1 MKKCSKRTYIS
12 ERLAIDAL
20 LEARIRFEQNSS
32 VTVYQCMDCGE
43 WHLTSKG
50 AFHDELKRAMENG
63 SLNKNKQ
70 AYHWQKK
77 LGYK

>member
-12 ERLAIDAL
+12 ERLAVDAL
-20 LEARIRFEQNSS
+20 LEARIRFDQNNS

-50 AFHDELKRAMENG
+50 TMHDELKRVIENG

-70 AYHWQKK
+70 AFHWQKK
-77 LGYK
+77 LGY